1 MQNFL
6 KELPFKAP
14 VLNYRDADANGKYL
28 TGWALRA
35 YLLDIMGMEGVTLKI
50 NADATMASFTR
61 MNPDKKNHLARLQ
74 KMFLQTM
81 NKSNFTPAKLCK
93 ELGVYAHP
101 ELLSFLACFA
111 ADGGFEDA
119 DFENFQARKWWDFA
133 HQYFAEHGL
142 EPHPAIVAQG
152 LRKPVQF

>member
-50 NADATMASFTR
+50 NADATMASF
-61 MNPDKKNHLARLQ
+61 MCVNPDKKNHLARL
-74 KMFLQTM
+74 
-81 NKSNFTPAKLCK
+81 
-93 ELGVYAHP
+93 
-101 ELLSFLACFA
+101 
-111 ADGGFEDA
+111 
-119 DFENFQARKWWDFA
+119 
-133 HQYFAEHGL
+133 
-142 EPHPAIVAQG
+142 
-152 LRKPVQF
+152 